1 MKRLLGVIAASAF
14 VIGVAAPAVAMGS
27 GDAYENMQVGVT
39 YTVYEPSYTAGIKA
53 RHAGGPDLCSQG
65 TEQNLM
71 VTYGKTN
78 SQRLT
83 ITEGNPM
90 CSDIAV
96 GQKVLRTI
104 INGSPAFVEAY
115 CDPASSQKC
124 TRADVVKHG
133 GHLEVTLPGVNG
145 LRSTRIWIETYGG
158 NNLSAQ
164 QLVRIARSL
173 APVGS

>member
-1 MKRLLGVIAASAF
+1 MKKLLGVIAASAF

-53 RHAGGPDLCSQG
+53 QHAGGNDLCQKG
-65 TEQNLM
+65 TEQNLT
-71 VTYGKTN
+71 VIYGKAD

-90 CSDIAV
+90 CSDIGTGEV
-96 GQKVLRTI
+96 VLRTTS
-104 INGSPAFVEAY
+104 NVSMAYVQAY

-124 TRADVVKHG
+124 TKADVIKFG

>member
-1 MKRLLGVIAASAF
+1 MKKLLGVIAASAF
-14 VIGVAAPAVAMGS
+14 VIGVAAPAVAMGT

-53 RHAGGPDLCSQG
+53 QHVGGNDLCQKG

-71 VTYGKTN
+71 VIYGKAN

-90 CSDIAV
+90 CSDIGNGEV
-96 GQKVLRTI
+96 VLRTT
-104 INGSPAFVEAY
+104 INGSPAFIEAY
-115 CDPASSQKC
+115 CDPSLPKKC
-124 TRADVVKHG
+124 TKADVKKFG
-133 GHLEVTLPGVNG
+133 GHLEVTLPGVKG

-158 NNLSAQ
+158 NNLSAE
-164 QLVRIARSL
+164 QLVRIAKSL